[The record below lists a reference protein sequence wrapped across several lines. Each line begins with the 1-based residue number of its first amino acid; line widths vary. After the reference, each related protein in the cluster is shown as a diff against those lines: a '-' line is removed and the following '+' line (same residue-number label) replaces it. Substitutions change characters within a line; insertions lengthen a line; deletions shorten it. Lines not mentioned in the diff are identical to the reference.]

1 MVVYWFSCLMFAH
14 VIYQINLF
22 VIWVEP
28 LFRDRLFEFSSK
40 RINICCLPVLSSNYC
55 LTWLCFG
62 CRVTLDVCTVVVVCM
77 VTIRRRLWFDDDRLR
92 RTTQKTSKITV
103 HLYANVQPVFF
114 WLLYNFF
121 SSNFLCLWC
130 RSLIT
135 LYHSMLKANANL
147 IFKIEFLTCLNFRT
161 EYCS

>member
-92 RTTQKTSKITV
+92 RTTQKNLKNYCTLVCKCSTCFFLITV
-103 HLYANVQPVFF
+103 QLFFVKFLVFVVQ
-114 WLLYNFF
+114 
-121 SSNFLCLWC
+121 
-130 RSLIT
+130 
-135 LYHSMLKANANL
+135 
-147 IFKIEFLTCLNFRT
+147 ELN
-161 EYCS
+161 YSIS